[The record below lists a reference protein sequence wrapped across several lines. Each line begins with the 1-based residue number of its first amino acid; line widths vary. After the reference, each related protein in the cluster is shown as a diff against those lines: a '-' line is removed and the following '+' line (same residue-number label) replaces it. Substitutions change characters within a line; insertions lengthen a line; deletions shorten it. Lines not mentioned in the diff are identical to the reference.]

1 LAEDRAGEDSWF
13 QRNEKQL
20 LDAARLAREKREA
33 ERVKAEKDEDSK
45 RLRDLHFMKCPKD
58 GHDMVEEDLGGVT
71 IDRCSFCEGI
81 FFDAG
86 EMERLYPKPEEER
99 RSLFKRLLKI

>member
-1 LAEDRAGEDSWF
+1 MVDDRAGEDSWF

-33 ERVKAEKDEDSK
+33 ERLKAGNEEERR
-45 RLRDLHFMKCPKD
+45 RLRELHFMKCPKD
-58 GHDMVEEDLGGVT
+58 GHDMKEEVLDAVKV
-71 IDRCSFCEGI
+71 DRCSFCEGI

-86 EMERLYPKPEEER
+86 ELDQLFLKRDD
-99 RSLFKRLLKI
+99 RSGFFRRLLKL